1 MLLKELFFY
10 LIFLLF
16 VILYNTIHDVN
27 YEFQTNVKF
36 IIDLPIDYKI
46 FNNIRYIEIPD
57 IFKF

>member
-1 MLLKELFFY
+1 MKELFFY

>member
-1 MLLKELFFY
+1 MKKLFFY